1 MDPKEAK
8 RLLTAHRMKPE
19 PALSTNDYLS
29 TGCTTL
35 NLALTGTAQGG
46 IPKGKYAFLVGDSSS
61 GKTFMVLTM
70 FAEATINKNFSTYRL
85 RYNDVEG
92 GALMNFTSYF
102 GEKMEQRLEITQSN
116 TIEEFYDD
124 LYESTQHP
132 CIYVIDSMD
141 ALSSDYEGRKW
152 TEGRKARAGGP
163 KAKGDYGD
171 GKAKKNS
178 SLVRQVLPRLRD
190 TGSILLIISQTRD
203 NMDGGLF
210 EPSKIRSGGHALKFY
225 ATAEIWTSVKKK
237 LKKRVRGI
245 EYPIGIIARAIV
257 KKNRLT
263 GKEWSVEFPL
273 YFSTGIDDIGA
284 CVDYLSQIKHWT
296 TTDNGII
303 TASDFTDCKG
313 KRESLIKKLII
324 DNLEEDVIDI
334 VNDHWKEIERE
345 CQIERRNKYQ
355 KTK

>member
-1 MDPKEAK
+1 MDPHEAK
-8 RLLTAHRMKPE
+8 RLLSGNRMTPE
-19 PALSTNDYLS
+19 PTLSENDYLS

-35 NLALTGTAQGG
+35 NLALTGTPQGG

-70 FAEATINKNFSTYRL
+70 FAEASINKHFEKYHL

-92 GALMNFTSYF
+92 GALMSFMSYF
-102 GEKMEQRLEITQSN
+102 GTEMERRLEITKSE

-124 LYESTQHP
+124 LYEATRQP
-132 CIYVIDSMD
+132 CIYVVDSMD
-141 ALSSDYEGRKW
+141 ALSSDYENRKW
-152 TEGRKARAGGP
+152 TEGRKARSGGP

-203 NMDGGLF
+203 NMDAGLF

-237 LKKRVRGI
+237 LKKKVRGI
-245 EYPIGIIARAIV
+245 EYPIGIIAKAVV

-263 GKEWSVEFPL
+263 GKEWAVEFPL

-284 CVDYLSQIKHWT
+284 CVDYLTQIKYWP
-296 TTDNGII
+296 TTDSGII
-303 TASDFTDCKG
+303 TATDFTDYKG
-313 KRESLIKKLII
+313 KRETLIKKLQTE
-324 DNLEEDVIDI
+324 NLEEDVIDI
-334 VNDHWKEIERE
+334 VSENWKEIEEACRV
-345 CQIERRNKYQ
+345 ERRNKY